1 MFNFAKPNGEQF
13 DLDYTGPICVF
24 TSGNDRIAVCPGE
37 WTLEDEDRE
46 ALHELFGLVDAY
58 PADRC
63 GDPARWDD
71 WEVFVN
77 LPESQRPIL
86 QRAIATAWSA
96 VALCERMIVDISRTT
111 ESEDERR

>member
-1 MFNFAKPNGEQF
+1 MFRFAKPNGEQL

-46 ALHELFGLVDAY
+46 TLHDEFGFVDTY

-71 WEVFVN
+71 WEIFAN
-77 LPESQRPIL
+77 LSENQRPIL
-86 QRAIATAWSA
+86 QRAIASAWCA
-96 VALCERMIVDISRTT
+96 VALCERIIVGIKTT
-111 ESEDERR
+111 ERWS